1 MVVAGC
7 CYLGVSVSL
16 PRQLQRCASWC
27 LLVVA
32 VTEQSSPALQV
43 TSSLLVCTL
52 PPHSWCVLYLTN
64 AKNDGAKPESSPSC
78 VTSPTT
84 KKAPYSRFPLCLHLC
99 IPWASL
105 KSIKFWWERW
115 CNDGAKLFMC
125 NGGGADQMLLP
136 VTSPK
141 PKKAAYSCFPLC
153 LHLYLPCAWPKPI
166 SCAIV
171 VQSKAAPVQCWWCWV
186 NAGSA
191 LLPVTSPKPKK
202 AAYSRFRSRNRESVF
217 ATNYVIQFVQLTT
230 INWVLTLQEFYTQ
243 QEMYQCY

>member
-1 MVVAGC
+1 MQNCVAGYRC
-7 CYLGVSVSL
+7 LGISVSL
-16 PRQLQRCASWC
+16 PRQLQSCASNNGGACW
-27 LLVVA
+27 LPWLSKA
-32 VTEQSSPALQV
+32 LLQV
-43 TSSLLVCTL
+43 TSPWLLCTL
-52 PPHSWCVLYLTN
+52 PPHSWCVQRTLPTP
-64 AKNDGAKPESSPSC
+64 KNDGAKPESSPSC

-153 LHLYLPCAWPKPI
+153 LHLYIPCAWPKPI
-166 SCAIV
+166 SCAMV
-171 VQSKAAPVQCWWCWV
+171 VQSKAAPVQWW
-186 NAGSA
+186 
-191 LLPVTSPKPKK
+191 
-202 AAYSRFRSRNRESVF
+202 
-217 ATNYVIQFVQLTT
+217 
-230 INWVLTLQEFYTQ
+230 
-243 QEMYQCY
+243 